1 MRACIIALSSLAA
14 DMKRTPYAADPPRF
28 VTTQGNPM
36 NSFLLDPAVSVI
48 SLPLI
53 AFVVLMAAGRA
64 GQE

>member
-1 MRACIIALSSLAA
+1 
-14 DMKRTPYAADPPRF
+14 
-28 VTTQGNPM
+28 M

-64 GQE
+64 GQA

>member
-1 MRACIIALSSLAA
+1 
-14 DMKRTPYAADPPRF
+14 MKRTPYAADPPRF

-64 GQE
+64 GQA